1 MSLRRRIALTCLV
14 LSQLG
19 PASVSPA
26 AAGDIVAF
34 LSEGRPSEVW
44 ERGYGAALSFSLFRL
59 LVLEAEAARMPAL
72 GDDRDMTS
80 FTGSALLAL
89 PAGKLTPYGG
99 LGVGLFRQTDGPDSD
114 TGTLRALIVGA
125 KLTLGGLV
133 VLKAEYRDFALSGE
147 PLLLAESR
155 ISVGAGIS
163 F

>member
-1 MSLRRRIALTCLV
+1 MSRRGVVVLV
-14 LSQLG
+14 CVVLAQLG
-19 PASVSPA
+19 PPAVSPC
-26 AAGDIVAF
+26 AAGDITAF
-34 LSEGRPSEVW
+34 LSEGRPSETW

-59 LVLEAEAARMPAL
+59 VVLEGEAARMPAA
-72 GDDRDMTS
+72 GEERDMTS
-80 FTGSALLAL
+80 FTASALLAL

-133 VLKAEYRDFALSGE
+133 VLKAEYRDFELSGE
-147 PLLLAESR
+147 PLLQADSR

>member
-1 MSLRRRIALTCLV
+1 MVSACLGAAL
-14 LSQLG
+14 LG
-19 PASVSPA
+19 PASGSRA
-26 AAGDIVAF
+26 TAGDIVAF
-34 LSEGRPSEVW
+34 LSEGRPSAEW
-44 ERGYGAALSFSLFRL
+44 DRGYGAALSFSLFRL
-59 LVLEAEAARMPAL
+59 LVLEGEAARMPAV
-72 GDDRDMTS
+72 GEERDMTS

-99 LGVGLFRQTDGPDSD
+99 LGLGMFRQTDGSDSD
-114 TGTLRALIVGA
+114 TGTLRAWIVGA

-133 VLKAEYRDFALSGE
+133 VVKAEYRNFALSGE

>member
-1 MSLRRRIALTCLV
+1 MSLRRGV
-14 LSQLG
+14 LFAGFVLAQAG
-19 PASVSPA
+19 PALVRPA
-26 AAGDIVAF
+26 AAGDITAF

-44 ERGYGAALSFSLFRL
+44 DRGYGAALSFSLFRL
-59 LVLEAEAARMPAL
+59 VVLEGEAARMPAV
-72 GDDRDMTS
+72 GEERDMTS
-80 FTGSALLAL
+80 FTASALLAL

-99 LGVGLFRQTDGPDSD
+99 LGVGLFRQTEGSDSD

-133 VLKAEYRDFALSGE
+133 VLKAEYRNFELSGE
-147 PLLLAESR
+147 PLLQADSR